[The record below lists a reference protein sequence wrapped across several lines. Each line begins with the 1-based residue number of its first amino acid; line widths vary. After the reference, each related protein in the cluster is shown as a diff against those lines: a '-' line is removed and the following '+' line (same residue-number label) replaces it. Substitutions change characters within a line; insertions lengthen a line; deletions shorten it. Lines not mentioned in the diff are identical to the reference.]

1 MSLSVAAQNDN
12 RSYIGLVAKVLAV
25 CLAAVIPLSN
35 SLTTIISLLV
45 AVACILYIDRPRFI
59 MIIKHPITIA
69 ILIFIALNLID
80 ITFSIAS
87 TNEIQQALRK
97 YTRLLYF
104 PLLLPLFTIIQWR
117 NAAILSFLCAVA
129 ISVLAALSFGMLV
142 FKDSI
147 FTSFFVSF
155 AIFTL
160 LHYSVDYKRYRI
172 IAILAALFFTY
183 YLFFINIGRVGQFL
197 FIILF
202 LLFSWQRM
210 AHSIKIQTMVI
221 SPLILI
227 IIASIVLPSSF
238 MSRQDKALREI
249 QQYMNIDA
257 SLVPHESSMGTRL
270 ILAYNTLEI
279 IKIKPL
285 LGFGT
290 GSFREAYAKYAPE
303 VPREGII
310 RSNPHNQYLLTWAE
324 LGLPG
329 LVSLLYLFFALMH
342 TFIKSRNTA
351 GYLGVGL
358 VIAMAIGCCINSWL
372 LDFTSA
378 FFFVFFAAV
387 FAAGTLQ
394 IISDK

>member
-183 YLFFINIGRVGQFL
+183 YLFFINIGRAGQFI
-197 FIILF
+197 FVMLF
-202 LLFSWQRM
+202 LLFMWQRFKFN
-210 AHSIKIQTMVI
+210 IK
-221 SPLILI
+221 
-227 IIASIVLPSSF
+227 
-238 MSRQDKALREI
+238 
-249 QQYMNIDA
+249 QQADF
-257 SLVPHESSMGTRL
+257 SML
-270 ILAYNTLEI
+270 
-279 IKIKPL
+279 
-285 LGFGT
+285 
-290 GSFREAYAKYAPE
+290 
-303 VPREGII
+303 
-310 RSNPHNQYLLTWAE
+310 H
-324 LGLPG
+324 GL
-329 LVSLLYLFFALMH
+329 
-342 TFIKSRNTA
+342 
-351 GYLGVGL
+351 
-358 VIAMAIGCCINSWL
+358 
-372 LDFTSA
+372 
-378 FFFVFFAAV
+378 
-387 FAAGTLQ
+387 
-394 IISDK
+394 